1 MSKFV
6 NRFVVSDHHFG
17 HTNSWE
23 KFKLADGCTPLRPF
37 TSNDE
42 MNETMIERHNAK
54 VKEHDTVYF
63 LGDVVINRK
72 HLHLVKQLNGRK
84 ILIRGNHDIF
94 RDDDYREVGFEQ
106 IHGVRVWVD
115 KFVMSHIP
123 LHPDCVSGRFRVNVH
138 GHLHANKVMQDH
150 PMYTRVA
157 DPKTFQPQF
166 FNKLTGSR
174 YPVTDETLAMMDR
187 IPDPRYL
194 CVCVE
199 QTDFTPLHFDE
210 VEQRI
215 QKQWEETGYRP
226 PENDGWGNGS
236 GPN

>member
-1 MSKFV
+1 MTKFV
-6 NRFVVSDHHFG
+6 NRFVISDHHFG

-23 KFKLADGCTPLRPF
+23 KFKLADGSPLRPF

-42 MNETMIERHNAK
+42 MNQTMIDRHNAK

-94 RDDDYREVGFEQ
+94 RDEDYREVGFEQ
-106 IHGVRVWVD
+106 IHGVRVFVD
-115 KFVMSHIP
+115 MFILSHIP
-123 LHPDCVSGRFRVNVH
+123 LHPDCVTGRFRVNVH
-138 GHLHANKVMQDH
+138 GHLHANQITLLNNSAGINPSTGKVDLSIVQ
-150 PMYTRVA
+150 
-157 DPKTFQPQF
+157 
-166 FNKLTGSR
+166 
-174 YPVTDETLAMMDR
+174 
-187 IPDPRYL
+187 PDPRYL

-210 VEQRI
+210 VEALI
-215 QKQWEETGYRP
+215 QKRWQETGYAP
-226 PENDGWGNGS
+226 AASDGWGNGS
-236 GPN
+236 GPG

>member
-1 MSKFV
+1 MTKFV

-23 KFKLADGCTPLRPF
+23 KFKLADGSPLRPF
-37 TSNDE
+37 TSNEE

-94 RDDDYREVGFEQ
+94 RDEDYREVGFEQ
-106 IHGVRVWVD
+106 IHGVRVFVD
-115 KFVMSHIP
+115 KFILSHIP

-138 GHLHANKVMQDH
+138 GHLHANQIMKEDLVKMDE
-150 PMYTRVA
+150 V
-157 DPKTFQPQF
+157 DPE
-166 FNKLTGSR
+166 TGMP
-174 YPVTDETLAMMDR
+174 YFTLGSK
-187 IPDPRYL
+187 IDPRYL

-210 VEQRI
+210 VESII
-215 QKQWEETGYRP
+215 QKRWQDAGYAP
-226 PENDGWGNGS
+226 VASDGWGNGS